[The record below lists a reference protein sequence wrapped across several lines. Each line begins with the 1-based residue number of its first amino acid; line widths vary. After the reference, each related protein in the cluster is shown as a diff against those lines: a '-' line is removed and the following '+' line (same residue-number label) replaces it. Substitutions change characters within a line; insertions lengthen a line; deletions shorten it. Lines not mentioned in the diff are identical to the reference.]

1 LFTLKP
7 QENNDKFTAEV
18 HIKHL
23 IIILLLNIS
32 LSQSFIAN
40 ADDVMTGIEVVGKGN
55 VSAIPD
61 QFLVTLTVKER
72 GFSASKTKA
81 LVDRNSQMIVDAA
94 SSFGIDKKLIQS
106 TQLSIRVNYDKS
118 SINFQAVDV
127 KTAFNDDLKAKIT
140 TNIKNKHNNHSSID
154 VSRKIIVPI
163 NDLSI
168 YDRLL
173 DKVVKIGV
181 TEISPVQMS
190 IKGSEALYMQALD
203 NAIIDAKEK
212 AQRIA
217 NQAGVKLGS
226 LKYLKETSYGGHNR
240 YSFASEALPSS
251 FTSSAGQ
258 KAISAQVIAIFSL
271 QP

>member
-1 LFTLKP
+1 MDYNLTIL
-7 QENNDKFTAEV
+7 TSEV
-18 HIKHL
+18 RIKVFSIIFIL
-23 IIILLLNIS
+23 IINSFHIS
-32 LSQSFIAN
+32 SVK
-40 ADDVMTGIEVVGKGN
+40 ADDGLTGIEVMGKAS
-55 VSAIPD
+55 VSAMPD

-106 TQLSIRVNYDKS
+106 TQLSIRVNYDKP
-118 SINFQAVDV
+118 SINFQGVDV
-127 KTAFNDDLKAKIT
+127 KTAFNDNLKTKIR
-140 TNIKNKHNNHSSID
+140 TNIKNKYNNHSSID
-154 VSRKIIVPI
+154 VSRKIIIPI

-190 IKGSEALYMQALD
+190 IKGSEELYMQALD
-203 NAIIDAKEK
+203 KAIIDAKQK

-217 NQAGVKLGS
+217 NQAGVKLGP
-226 LKYLKETSYGGHNR
+226 LKYLKETSYGGHRR

-251 FTSSAGQ
+251 FSSSAGQ
-258 KAISAQVIAIFSL
+258 RAVSAQVIATFSL
-271 QP
+271 QQ